1 MVNSSNRKERN
12 LYQVITSE
20 MRVRNYSINT
30 IKAYLS
36 AVKTFVAHFNPRHPR
51 EIDIQDIRQYLYF
64 LIETREISRS
74 TVDQTISALKFL
86 YNELYKKNFSYKDLP
101 RPRKEEKIP
110 VVLSKIEIDAIINAT
125 KNLKYRTMFELMYG
139 SGLRVSEVVRVKIQD
154 LNINDLIVFIRNSK
168 GRKDR
173 ITVLSSKTARK
184 LLQFIKGKSGQ
195 SYVFPSTKG
204 GHLTE
209 RSVQKVF
216 KKSLNSSVIKKPNA
230 SCHSLRHSFATHLLE
245 SGIDIRYIQKLLGH
259 SALIPLVFIPKFK
272 IQLYV
277 KSKALFK
284 SF

>member
-1 MVNSSNRKERN
+1 MVNSSNKKERN
-12 LYQVITSE
+12 LFQVVNSE
-20 MRVRNYSINT
+20 MTIRNYSSNT

-36 AVKTFVAHFNPRHPR
+36 AIRIFVAHFHPRHPR

-64 LIETREISRS
+64 LIETKEISRS
-74 TVDQTISALKFL
+74 TIDQTISALKFL

-110 VVLSKIEIDAIINAT
+110 IVLSKPEINAIINST
-125 KNLKYRTMFELMYG
+125 KNFKYRTMFELMYG
-139 SGLRVSEVVRVKIQD
+139 SGLRVSEVVRLKVQD
-154 LNINDLIVFIRNSK
+154 LNINDLIIFIRNSK

-173 ITVLSSKTARK
+173 ITIPSVKTAQK
-184 LLQFIKGKSGQ
+184 LIQFTRGKSGH
-195 SYVFPSTKG
+195 SFVFPSTRG

-216 KKSLNSSVIKKPNA
+216 KKSLNSSGVKKPNA

-259 SALIPLVFIPKFK
+259 SRIDTTCIYTKVQNPAICK
-272 IQLYV
+272 IE
-277 KSKALFK
+277 SPF
-284 SF
+284 